1 MYQPTSLP
9 GEWVFYG
16 VETCSLRLPI
26 AEQAKHDALQ
36 EAAGCKPALHIGGHP
51 ESQLMSAFDIA
62 SPKMRTDRA
71 RQLKLLGSLLTS
83 EQERHLF

>member
-16 VETCSLRLPI
+16 VETCRLRLPI

-36 EAAGCKPALHIGGHP
+36 EAAGVILFGG
-51 ESQLMSAFDIA
+51 
-62 SPKMRTDRA
+62 
-71 RQLKLLGSLLTS
+71 LKVG
-83 EQERHLF
+83 